1 MRTSS
6 LSAVVEVEN
15 FVKKKTGGP
24 AASTSWTHKAS
35 GTKLRNRIVKW
46 DAISNQVQVE
56 HFGWEQRQYYTFYS
70 GLRRSI
76 ILVLQTARIPRTR
89 ELSHVAGIG

>member
-1 MRTSS
+1 
-6 LSAVVEVEN
+6 
-15 FVKKKTGGP
+15 
-24 AASTSWTHKAS
+24 
-35 GTKLRNRIVKW
+35 VKW